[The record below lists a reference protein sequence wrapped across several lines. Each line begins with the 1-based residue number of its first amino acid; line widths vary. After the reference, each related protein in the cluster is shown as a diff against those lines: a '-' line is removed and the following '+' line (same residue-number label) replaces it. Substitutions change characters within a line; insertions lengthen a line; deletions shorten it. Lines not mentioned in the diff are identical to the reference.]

1 MSRVI
6 VPAREGRAVEL
17 RRGQTLRISTPHG
30 NQAVDFFA
38 FSARNVG
45 EWLSVPHTW
54 SGTFRMRLD
63 EGDHLLSCFRR
74 PLLRFVEDGAG
85 GLHDLTF
92 SACDQFRYDQFG
104 HTAPHANCSDN
115 LLTALRRIGRQPLFV
130 PHPINFFTSSR
141 IEPDGRITSPPRD
154 IPAGSYVTLE
164 ALEDVIAVVSACPFD
179 VWLDGWTIGGK
190 PPSPSE
196 IVLEMA

>member
-63 EGDHLLSCFRR
+63 VGDTLLSCFRR
-74 PLLRFVEDGAG
+74 P
-85 GLHDLTF
+85 
-92 SACDQFRYDQFG
+92 
-104 HTAPHANCSDN
+104 
-115 LLTALRRIGRQPLFV
+115 RR
-130 PHPINFFTSSR
+130 
-141 IEPDGRITSPPRD
+141 
-154 IPAGSYVTLE
+154 
-164 ALEDVIAVVSACPFD
+164 
-179 VWLDGWTIGGK
+179 
-190 PPSPSE
+190 
-196 IVLEMA
+196 